1 MTKILQPT
9 RCLFTGS
16 NGKLGLLLR
25 RAWRVMPGPA
35 PVWMARRAAADILWS
50 PGQPV
55 PPLPA
60 MGTVIALWGCT
71 TGEAT
76 DLADNVNLVPHAI
89 ALAEACGART
99 ILHFSSAAVYG
110 PGADL
115 DETTP
120 PAPANAYGASKLAM
134 EEAIRALPRN
144 GIRHCTLRIAN
155 VVGADNLAQALAR
168 QDAPV
173 TLDRF
178 ADGHGPLRSYIAP
191 GDLARVLA
199 ALAALPA
206 DALPDCLNVTAP
218 APVRME
224 DIARA
229 AGRPVVWRDAPD
241 SANQTVTMDA
251 TKLAHLFSEMKFHKT
266 AQLLVA
272 NWRNLEFAQ

>member
-1 MTKILQPT
+1 M
-9 RCLFTGS
+9 
-16 NGKLGLLLR
+16 
-25 RAWRVMPGPA
+25 
-35 PVWMARRAAADILWS
+35 D
-50 PGQPV
+50 
-55 PPLPA
+55 
-60 MGTVIALWGCT
+60 TVIALWGRT
-71 TGEAT
+71 TGEAA

-115 DETTP
+115 DETAP

-144 GIRHCTLRIAN
+144 GIRHCALRLAN
-155 VVGADNLAQALAR
+155 VVGADSLAPALAR

-224 DIARA
+224 DLARA
-229 AGRPVVWRDAPD
+229 ADRPVVWRDAPD
-241 SANQTVTMDA
+241 SASQTVTMDA
-251 TKLAHLFSEMKFHKT
+251 TKLAHLFPKMKFHKT